1 MQNQKIKN
9 MVHIGLAYLG
19 VIIGAGFASG
29 KEMLQYFVSFGKW
42 GIVGLCLSALLFIV
56 GGVILL
62 QFGSYYKA
70 QEHSEVFN
78 NISSPFVSKV
88 IDFIINFNLFCTGFV
103 MIAGAGTN
111 LNQQFDWP
119 IWIGALLLSILVI
132 ATAYLDVDKVTTLI
146 GDITPFVIIF
156 LIALLIYTLV
166 QQPLSFDEAMAISWS
181 QETTL
186 PNWFIS
192 TINYSCLALMLA
204 MYMAMV
210 IGGEQYSPKQAG
222 VGGFFGGALVTLL
235 LFASFFSISL
245 NINSVAS
252 SSMPLLELYN
262 KVHPLLGTLMAL
274 IIFGMI
280 YNTAIGTY
288 YALAKRVV
296 RTKPQYFSKA
306 MIILVVLGFALSFI
320 GFETLVAYL
329 FPLIGYLGIF
339 VMALLIIQWLLR
351 YRKIH
356 RENKIRDRLIKHEID
371 RIDEE
376 YDFDTRDKKHMER
389 LYDESNVENKQ
400 LKAEVQELGKTI
412 YEEENNT
419 EE

>member
-1 MQNQKIKN
+1 
-9 MVHIGLAYLG
+9 
-19 VIIGAGFASG
+19 
-29 KEMLQYFVSFGKW
+29 
-42 GIVGLCLSALLFIV
+42 
-56 GGVILL
+56 
-62 QFGSYYKA
+62 
-70 QEHSEVFN
+70 
-78 NISSPFVSKV
+78 
-88 IDFIINFNLFCTGFV
+88 
-103 MIAGAGTN
+103 
-111 LNQQFDWP
+111 
-119 IWIGALLLSILVI
+119 
-132 ATAYLDVDKVTTLI
+132 
-146 GDITPFVIIF
+146 
-156 LIALLIYTLV
+156 
-166 QQPLSFDEAMAISWS
+166 
-181 QETTL
+181 
-186 PNWFIS
+186 
-192 TINYSCLALMLA
+192 
-204 MYMAMV
+204 
-210 IGGEQYSPKQAG
+210 
-222 VGGFFGGALVTLL
+222 
-235 LFASFFSISL
+235 
-245 NINSVAS
+245 
-252 SSMPLLELYN
+252 
-262 KVHPLLGTLMAL
+262 
-274 IIFGMI
+274 
-280 YNTAIGTY
+280 
-288 YALAKRVV
+288 

>member
-1 MQNQKIKN
+1 
-9 MVHIGLAYLG
+9 
-19 VIIGAGFASG
+19 
-29 KEMLQYFVSFGKW
+29 
-42 GIVGLCLSALLFIV
+42 
-56 GGVILL
+56 
-62 QFGSYYKA
+62 
-70 QEHSEVFN
+70 
-78 NISSPFVSKV
+78 
-88 IDFIINFNLFCTGFV
+88 
-103 MIAGAGTN
+103 
-111 LNQQFDWP
+111 
-119 IWIGALLLSILVI
+119 
-132 ATAYLDVDKVTTLI
+132 
-146 GDITPFVIIF
+146 
-156 LIALLIYTLV
+156 
-166 QQPLSFDEAMAISWS
+166 
-181 QETTL
+181 
-186 PNWFIS
+186 
-192 TINYSCLALMLA
+192 
-204 MYMAMV
+204 
-210 IGGEQYSPKQAG
+210 
-222 VGGFFGGALVTLL
+222 
-235 LFASFFSISL
+235 
-245 NINSVAS
+245 
-252 SSMPLLELYN
+252 
-262 KVHPLLGTLMAL
+262 MAL

-306 MIILVVLGFALSFI
+306 MIILVVVGFALSFI